1 MRGIQKK
8 NINNNMKN
16 QNNLYNSNVI
26 NQYSDINHKQDINY
40 YKDYNNFEVNK
51 LKIIDIILQ
60 IIII

>member
-60 IIII
+60 III